1 MGWNAGERITRV
13 FRRRQVALVALHG
26 ATSCCEQDC
35 TYGADLIP
43 CQISDA
49 LIERPRTSNDECY
62 RDVSTVAYS
71 LTSPRP
77 QEIKRFRKLRIGRPE
92 SMSAT

>member
-49 LIERPRTSNDECY
+49 LIERPRTSM
-62 RDVSTVAYS
+62 
-71 LTSPRP
+71 
-77 QEIKRFRKLRIGRPE
+77 
-92 SMSAT
+92 MSAIAMFQQLPIR